1 MRNPSGR
8 FVLRVTPRL
17 HARLRAR
24 ARRERVSLNR
34 LCEQILECS
43 ETPRNQRAADYR
55 ADNLALATPRSRAAS
70 RLSEPEPGR
79 TINPYDR
86 TAVSPPP
93 GFAQELANALTREWG
108 NDLIGIVLFGSA
120 ARGEATA
127 GSDID
132 ILIVLEAGCSITRA
146 LYDRWDGM
154 IRSRGNRTDERVS
167 PQFVVL
173 SSDPSQVGSLWL
185 EVAREGIIV
194 FDPGGRVARFLVAL
208 RDYILSGAV
217 SRRTAHGHPY
227 WVRVGGRR

>member
-1 MRNPSGR
+1 
-8 FVLRVTPRL
+8 VLRVTPRL

-24 ARRERVSLNR
+24 ARRERLSLNR

-43 ETPRNQRAADYR
+43 ETPQDGRATVYR
-55 ADNLALATPRSRAAS
+55 ADNLALPTPGSRAAS
-70 RLSEPEPGR
+70 RVSEPEPGR
-79 TINPYDR
+79 TIRPFDR
-86 TAVSPPP
+86 TAGSPPP

-108 NDLIGIVLFGSA
+108 KDLIGIILFGSV

-132 ILIVLEAGCSITRA
+132 ILIVLEAGCGITRA

-154 IRSRGNRTDERVS
+154 LRSRGNRSDERVS

-173 SSDPSQVGSLWL
+173 PSDPSQVGSLWL

-194 FDPGGRVARFLVAL
+194 SDPSGRVARFLVAL

-217 SRRTAHGHPY
+217 TRRVAHGHPY
-227 WVRVGGRR
+227 WVRVGDRR